1 MKHLDNPVGFL
12 T

>member
-1 MKHLDNPVGFL
+1 MKHLDIENK